1 MYGTSYNL
9 RSDHTPLSEM
19 VRRQKWGGGSRQLH
33 NVDEDYANHPNR
45 SVLATPPPSLASPSR
60 ASSSSSSSSFSARR
74 RRPRHRRR
82 QPTRR
87 KETGGGRVRL
97 QVGPVERTVGEGG
110 VGRAAVVSAVGKTG
124 AWGAS

>member
-1 MYGTSYNL
+1 MRTYAFPPCSPLPALRPTATPAHRKGDDVGRAAGGSVPVYGTSYNL

-60 ASSSSSSSSFSARR
+60 ASSSSSLWTGPSA
-74 RRPRHRRR
+74 
-82 QPTRR
+82 
-87 KETGGGRVRL
+87 GGGFGGATYLYVTRL
-97 QVGPVERTVGEGG
+97 
-110 VGRAAVVSAVGKTG
+110 
-124 AWGAS
+124 